1 MAELLDEYRLNE
13 VADRPAA
20 NLNNAQQKMLDLVRA
35 LATRPRLL
43 LLDELAA
50 GLNPA
55 ELDWIAERIKAL
67 ARSGIAIIVV
77 EHLMGFIEHIT
88 DRVIVMNAGKEIFEG
103 KLAVAVKVEAKG
115 VDAGYGTMQVLWG
128 VDLDVRAGET
138 VLLLGANGAGKT
150 TFLKSLVGLI
160 EARHG
165 SIQLAGEDVTR
176 MRSSDRMRLGMTYM
190 SELAVFPDL
199 SIEEN
204 IRVGAQALGHA
215 DPGARVEELYGVFP
229 ALREKRRAP
238 ASSLSGGQRK
248 MLGIAKALAAEPRLL
263 VMDEPS
269 AGLSPLFVK
278 EVIRILSDLRGRG
291 LALLIAEQN
300 IGFLE
305 VATRVFV
312 LEGGRI
318 RFSGT
323 VAEMTDNEAL
333 RRAYFG
339 LK

>member
-1 MAELLDEYRLNE
+1 MPSEAAPLL
-13 VADRPAA
+13 
-20 NLNNAQQKMLDLVRA
+20 
-35 LATRPRLL
+35 
-43 LLDELAA
+43 
-50 GLNPA
+50 
-55 ELDWIAERIKAL
+55 
-67 ARSGIAIIVV
+67 
-77 EHLMGFIEHIT
+77 
-88 DRVIVMNAGKEIFEG
+88 
-103 KLAVAVKVEAKG
+103 EAKG

-160 EARHG
+160 EVRHG
-165 SIQLAGEDVTR
+165 AIRLGGEDVTR
-176 MRSSDRMRLGMTYM
+176 MRSSNRMRLGMTYM

-215 DPGARVEELYGVFP
+215 DSASRVEELYGVFP

-278 EVIRILSDLRGRG
+278 EVIRILSDLRSRG
-291 LALLIAEQN
+291 LSFLVAEQN

-323 VAEMTDNEAL
+323 VGEMTDNEAL

>member
-1 MAELLDEYRLNE
+1 MPPE
-13 VADRPAA
+13 AA
-20 NLNNAQQKMLDLVRA
+20 APLMK
-35 LATRPRLL
+35 
-43 LLDELAA
+43 AA
-50 GLNPA
+50 G
-55 ELDWIAERIKAL
+55 I
-67 ARSGIAIIVV
+67 
-77 EHLMGFIEHIT
+77 
-88 DRVIVMNAGKEIFEG
+88 
-103 KLAVAVKVEAKG
+103 
-115 VDAGYGTMQVLWG
+115 DAGYGTMQVLWG

-165 SIQLAGEDVTR
+165 SITLAEQDITKL
-176 MRSSDRMRLGMTYM
+176 RSSDRMKLGMTYM

-199 SIEEN
+199 TIEEN

-215 DPGARVEELYGVFP
+215 DPGARVEEMYGLFP
-229 ALREKRRAP
+229 VLREKRRAQ

-278 EVIRILSDLRGRG
+278 EVIRVLGELRGKG

-318 RFSGT
+318 RFSGS

-333 RRAYFG
+333 RRAYIG

>member
-1 MAELLDEYRLNE
+1 MPPEATALLKAE
-13 VADRPAA
+13 
-20 NLNNAQQKMLDLVRA
+20 
-35 LATRPRLL
+35 
-43 LLDELAA
+43 
-50 GLNPA
+50 
-55 ELDWIAERIKAL
+55 
-67 ARSGIAIIVV
+67 
-77 EHLMGFIEHIT
+77 
-88 DRVIVMNAGKEIFEG
+88 
-103 KLAVAVKVEAKG
+103 G

-128 VDLDVRAGET
+128 VDLDVRPGET
-138 VLLLGANGAGKT
+138 VLLLGTNGAGKT
-150 TFLKSLVGLI
+150 TFLKTLVGLV

-165 SIQLAGEDVTR
+165 SIRLDGEDVTR
-176 MRSSDRMRLGMTYM
+176 MRSSGRMRLGMTYM

-199 SIEEN
+199 STEEN
-204 IRVGAQALGHA
+204 IRVGAEALGHP
-215 DPGARVEELYGVFP
+215 DPNVERLYEMFP
-229 ALREKRRAP
+229 VLREKRHAP

-248 MLGIAKALAAEPRLL
+248 MLGIAKALASEPRLL

-278 EVIRILSDLRGRG
+278 EVIRILSELRGRG

-318 RFSGT
+318 RFAGT

>member
-1 MAELLDEYRLNE
+1 MPPETASLLTAE
-13 VADRPAA
+13 
-20 NLNNAQQKMLDLVRA
+20 
-35 LATRPRLL
+35 
-43 LLDELAA
+43 
-50 GLNPA
+50 
-55 ELDWIAERIKAL
+55 
-67 ARSGIAIIVV
+67 
-77 EHLMGFIEHIT
+77 
-88 DRVIVMNAGKEIFEG
+88 
-103 KLAVAVKVEAKG
+103 G

-128 VDLDVRAGET
+128 VDLDVHAGET
-138 VLLLGANGAGKT
+138 VQHLALEAGIASHAARFSVSMDAVAAST
-150 TFLKSLVGLI
+150 LACSAIPRLI
-160 EARHG
+160 EARQG
-165 SIQLAGEDVTR
+165 NIRLDGADVTR
-176 MRSSDRMRLGMTYM
+176 MRSSERMRLGMTYM

-204 IRVGAQALGHA
+204 IRIGAQALGHPNPRI
-215 DPGARVEELYGVFP
+215 DELYETFP
-229 ALREKRRAP
+229 ALRDKRRNP

>member
-1 MAELLDEYRLNE
+1 MPPEAASLLD
-13 VADRPAA
+13 
-20 NLNNAQQKMLDLVRA
+20 
-35 LATRPRLL
+35 
-43 LLDELAA
+43 AA
-50 GLNPA
+50 G
-55 ELDWIAERIKAL
+55 I
-67 ARSGIAIIVV
+67 
-77 EHLMGFIEHIT
+77 
-88 DRVIVMNAGKEIFEG
+88 
-103 KLAVAVKVEAKG
+103 
-115 VDAGYGTMQVLWG
+115 DAGYGTMQVLWG
-128 VDLDVRAGET
+128 VDLDVRVGET

-165 SIQLAGEDVTR
+165 SIRLDGTDVTR
-176 MRSSDRMRLGMTYM
+176 MRSSERMRLGMTYM

-204 IRVGAQALGHA
+204 IRIGAQALGHP
-215 DPGARVEELYGVFP
+215 DPKIDELYDTFP
-229 ALREKRRAP
+229 VLRDKRRNP

-248 MLGIAKALAAEPRLL
+248 MLGIAKALAAEPKLL

-278 EVIRILSDLRGRG
+278 EVIRILSG
-291 LALLIAEQN
+291 LQGHGIALLIAEQN

-323 VAEMTDNEAL
+323 VAEMSGNEEL
-333 RRAYFG
+333 HRAYFG

>member
-1 MAELLDEYRLNE
+1 MPPEPAKLLD
-13 VADRPAA
+13 
-20 NLNNAQQKMLDLVRA
+20 
-35 LATRPRLL
+35 AT
-43 LLDELAA
+43 
-50 GLNPA
+50 
-55 ELDWIAERIKAL
+55 
-67 ARSGIAIIVV
+67 GI
-77 EHLMGFIEHIT
+77 
-88 DRVIVMNAGKEIFEG
+88 
-103 KLAVAVKVEAKG
+103 
-115 VDAGYGTMQVLWG
+115 DAGYGTMQVLWG

-160 EARHG
+160 DARHG
-165 SIQLAGEDVTR
+165 SISLGGEDITK
-176 MRSSDRMRLGMTYM
+176 MRSSDRMRRGMTYM

-215 DPGARVEELYGVFP
+215 DPGARIDELYGLFP
-229 ALREKRRAP
+229 VLREKRRDA

-248 MLGIAKALAAEPRLL
+248 MLGIAKALAAEPKLL

-278 EVIRILSDLRGRG
+278 EVIRVLTGLQGRG

-300 IGFLE
+300 ISFLE

-323 VAEMTDNEAL
+323 VAEMSNNEAL
-333 RRAYFG
+333 HRAYFG

>member
-1 MAELLDEYRLNE
+1 MPPEAALLKAE
-13 VADRPAA
+13 
-20 NLNNAQQKMLDLVRA
+20 
-35 LATRPRLL
+35 
-43 LLDELAA
+43 
-50 GLNPA
+50 
-55 ELDWIAERIKAL
+55 
-67 ARSGIAIIVV
+67 
-77 EHLMGFIEHIT
+77 
-88 DRVIVMNAGKEIFEG
+88 
-103 KLAVAVKVEAKG
+103 G

-150 TFLKSLVGLI
+150 TFLKSLVGLV

-165 SIQLAGEDVTR
+165 SIRLGEADLTR
-176 MRSSDRMRLGMTYM
+176 LRSSERMRLGMTYM

-199 SIEEN
+199 SVEEN
-204 IRVGAQALGHA
+204 IRIGAQALGHA
-215 DPGARVEELYGVFP
+215 DSATRIEQLYGTFP
-229 ALREKRRAP
+229 ALREKRRVP

>member
-1 MAELLDEYRLNE
+1 MPPDAPKLLD
-13 VADRPAA
+13 
-20 NLNNAQQKMLDLVRA
+20 
-35 LATRPRLL
+35 AT
-43 LLDELAA
+43 
-50 GLNPA
+50 
-55 ELDWIAERIKAL
+55 
-67 ARSGIAIIVV
+67 AI
-77 EHLMGFIEHIT
+77 
-88 DRVIVMNAGKEIFEG
+88 
-103 KLAVAVKVEAKG
+103 
-115 VDAGYGTMQVLWG
+115 DAGYGTMQVLWG

-160 EARHG
+160 DARHG
-165 SIQLAGEDVTR
+165 AIRLGGDDITG
-176 MRSSDRMRLGMTYM
+176 MRSSDRMRRGMTYM

-215 DPGARVEELYGVFP
+215 DPGARLDELYGLFP
-229 ALREKRRAP
+229 VLREKRKNP

-248 MLGIAKALAAEPRLL
+248 MLGIAKALAAEPKLL

-278 EVIRILSDLRGRG
+278 EVIRVLTGLQGRG

-300 IGFLE
+300 ISFLE

-323 VAEMTDNEAL
+323 VAEMSNNEAL
-333 RRAYFG
+333 HRAYFG

>member
-1 MAELLDEYRLNE
+1 MLPDASPLLT
-13 VADRPAA
+13 
-20 NLNNAQQKMLDLVRA
+20 AQ
-35 LATRPRLL
+35 
-43 LLDELAA
+43 
-50 GLNPA
+50 
-55 ELDWIAERIKAL
+55 
-67 ARSGIAIIVV
+67 
-77 EHLMGFIEHIT
+77 
-88 DRVIVMNAGKEIFEG
+88 
-103 KLAVAVKVEAKG
+103 G
-115 VDAGYGTMQVLWG
+115 VNAGYGTMQVLWG

-138 VLLLGANGAGKT
+138 VLLLGAHGAGKT
-150 TFLKSLVGLI
+150 TFLKSLVGLV

-165 SIQLAGEDVTR
+165 SITLGGTELTK
-176 MRSSDRMRLGMTYM
+176 MRSADRMKLGMTYM

-215 DPGARVEELYGVFP
+215 NPGARVEELYGLFP
-229 ALREKRRAP
+229 VPREKRGDPAP
-238 ASSLSGGQRK
+238 RLPGGHRK
-248 MLGIAKALAAEPRLL
+248 MLGMAKALSAEPKLL

-278 EVIRILSDLRGRG
+278 EVIRALSSLQGRG

-300 IGFLE
+300 IAFLQI
-305 VATRVFV
+305 ATRVFV

-323 VAEMTDNEAL
+323 VAEMSGNEDL
-333 RRAYFG
+333 HRAYFG

>member
-1 MAELLDEYRLNE
+1 MPPEASLL
-13 VADRPAA
+13 
-20 NLNNAQQKMLDLVRA
+20 
-35 LATRPRLL
+35 
-43 LLDELAA
+43 
-50 GLNPA
+50 
-55 ELDWIAERIKAL
+55 
-67 ARSGIAIIVV
+67 RSS
-77 EHLMGFIEHIT
+77 
-88 DRVIVMNAGKEIFEG
+88 
-103 KLAVAVKVEAKG
+103 G
-115 VDAGYGTMQVLWG
+115 VNAGYGTMQVLWG
-128 VDLDVRAGET
+128 VDLDVRLGET

-150 TFLKSLVGLI
+150 TFLKTLVGLI
-160 EARHG
+160 EARDG
-165 SIQLAGEDVTR
+165 SIMLAGRDITR
-176 MRSSDRMRLGMTYM
+176 MKSSDRMRLGMTYM

-204 IRVGAQALGHA
+204 LRVGAQALGHA
-215 DPGARVEELYGVFP
+215 NPGARAEELYGLFP
-229 ALREKRRAP
+229 VLREKRRAP

-269 AGLSPLFVK
+269 AGLSPLLVK
-278 EVIRILSDLRGRG
+278 EVIRVLGNLQGRG

-323 VAEMTDNEAL
+323 VAEMTDNAAL
-333 RRAYFG
+333 RQAYFG

>member
-1 MAELLDEYRLNE
+1 MPPPNIA
-13 VADRPAA
+13 
-20 NLNNAQQKMLDLVRA
+20 
-35 LATRPRLL
+35 RLL
-43 LLDELAA
+43 
-50 GLNPA
+50 
-55 ELDWIAERIKAL
+55 
-67 ARSGIAIIVV
+67 
-77 EHLMGFIEHIT
+77 
-88 DRVIVMNAGKEIFEG
+88 
-103 KLAVAVKVEAKG
+103 EATG

-160 EARHG
+160 DARRG
-165 SIQLAGEDVTR
+165 SIKLGGEDITK
-176 MRSSDRMRLGMTYM
+176 MRSSDRMRRGMTYM

-215 DPGARVEELYGVFP
+215 DPGVRVEELYGLFP
-229 ALREKRRAP
+229 VLREKRRNP

-248 MLGIAKALAAEPRLL
+248 MLGIAKALAAEPKLL

-278 EVIRILSDLRGRG
+278 EVIRILSSLQGRG

-323 VAEMTDNEAL
+323 VAEMSGNETL
-333 RRAYFG
+333 HRAYFG

>member
-1 MAELLDEYRLNE
+1 MPPETSLLE
-13 VADRPAA
+13 A
-20 NLNNAQQKMLDLVRA
+20 
-35 LATRPRLL
+35 
-43 LLDELAA
+43 
-50 GLNPA
+50 
-55 ELDWIAERIKAL
+55 
-67 ARSGIAIIVV
+67 SGI
-77 EHLMGFIEHIT
+77 
-88 DRVIVMNAGKEIFEG
+88 
-103 KLAVAVKVEAKG
+103 
-115 VDAGYGTMQVLWG
+115 DAGYGSLQVLWG

-160 EARHG
+160 EARSG
-165 SIQLAGEDVTR
+165 RIGLAGQDVTK

-204 IRVGAQALGHA
+204 IRVGAQALGHP
-215 DPGARVEELYGVFP
+215 DPGARVDELYALFP
-229 ALREKRRAP
+229 VLRDKRRAP

-248 MLGIAKALAAEPRLL
+248 MLGIAKALAAEPQLL

-278 EVIRILSDLRGRG
+278 EVIRILGDLQRRG

-305 VATRVFV
+305 IATRVFV

-323 VAEMTDNEAL
+323 VAEMTDNDAL

>member
-1 MAELLDEYRLNE
+1 MPPE
-13 VADRPAA
+13 
-20 NLNNAQQKMLDLVRA
+20 
-35 LATRPRLL
+35 
-43 LLDELAA
+43 
-50 GLNPA
+50 
-55 ELDWIAERIKAL
+55 
-67 ARSGIAIIVV
+67 
-77 EHLMGFIEHIT
+77 
-88 DRVIVMNAGKEIFEG
+88 
-103 KLAVAVKVEAKG
+103 AVALLKAEG

-128 VDLDVRAGET
+128 VDLDVRTGET
-138 VLLLGANGAGKT
+138 VLLLGTNGAGKT
-150 TFLKSLVGLI
+150 TFLKTLVGLVQ
-160 EARHG
+160 ARHG
-165 SIQLAGEDVTR
+165 SIRLDGEDVTR
-176 MRSSDRMRLGMTYM
+176 MRSSGRMRLGMTYM

-204 IRVGAQALGHA
+204 IRVGAEALGHP
-215 DPGARVEELYGVFP
+215 DPDIEDLYRTFP

-248 MLGIAKALAAEPRLL
+248 MLGIAKALASEPRLL

-269 AGLSPLFVK
+269 AGLSPLLVK

-291 LALLIAEQN
+291 LALLVAEQN

>member
-1 MAELLDEYRLNE
+1 MPPDMPLL
-13 VADRPAA
+13 
-20 NLNNAQQKMLDLVRA
+20 
-35 LATRPRLL
+35 
-43 LLDELAA
+43 
-50 GLNPA
+50 
-55 ELDWIAERIKAL
+55 KA
-67 ARSGIAIIVV
+67 S
-77 EHLMGFIEHIT
+77 
-88 DRVIVMNAGKEIFEG
+88 
-103 KLAVAVKVEAKG
+103 G

-150 TFLKSLVGLI
+150 TFLKSLVGLV

-165 SIQLAGEDVTR
+165 VIDLVGQDVTR
-176 MRSSDRMRLGMTYM
+176 MPSSDRMRLGMTYM

-204 IRVGAQALGHA
+204 IRVGAQALNHPN
-215 DPGARVEELYGVFP
+215 PGARVEELYALFP
-229 ALREKRRAP
+229 VLRDKRRAP

-248 MLGIAKALAAEPRLL
+248 MLGIAKALAAEPQLL

-278 EVIRILSDLRGRG
+278 EVIRVLGGLQRRG

-300 IGFLE
+300 IGFLAI
-305 VATRVFV
+305 ATRVFV

-323 VAEMTDNEAL
+323 VAEMTDNDAL
-333 RRAYFG
+333 RKAYFG

>member
-1 MAELLDEYRLNE
+1 MPPETAPLMK
-13 VADRPAA
+13 AA
-20 NLNNAQQKMLDLVRA
+20 
-35 LATRPRLL
+35 
-43 LLDELAA
+43 
-50 GLNPA
+50 
-55 ELDWIAERIKAL
+55 
-67 ARSGIAIIVV
+67 
-77 EHLMGFIEHIT
+77 
-88 DRVIVMNAGKEIFEG
+88 
-103 KLAVAVKVEAKG
+103 G

-160 EARHG
+160 ETRQG
-165 SIQLAGEDVTR
+165 SIRLADTDVTR

-215 DPGARVEELYGVFP
+215 DPGARVEEMYGVFP
-229 ALREKRRAP
+229 VLRDKRRAP

-278 EVIRILSDLRGRG
+278 EVIRILSDMRGRG

>member
-1 MAELLDEYRLNE
+1 MPPETISLLD
-13 VADRPAA
+13 AC
-20 NLNNAQQKMLDLVRA
+20 
-35 LATRPRLL
+35 
-43 LLDELAA
+43 
-50 GLNPA
+50 
-55 ELDWIAERIKAL
+55 
-67 ARSGIAIIVV
+67 
-77 EHLMGFIEHIT
+77 
-88 DRVIVMNAGKEIFEG
+88 
-103 KLAVAVKVEAKG
+103 G

-165 SIQLAGEDVTR
+165 SIKLGGEDVTR
-176 MRSSDRMRLGMTYM
+176 TRSSDRMKRGMTYM

-215 DPGARVEELYGVFP
+215 DPGARVEELYGLFP
-229 ALREKRRAP
+229 VLRDKRRAA

-248 MLGIAKALAAEPRLL
+248 MLGIAKALAAEPKLL

-278 EVIRILSDLRGRG
+278 EVIRILSELRGRG

-318 RFSGT
+318 KFSGT

>member
-1 MAELLDEYRLNE
+1 MPPETAPLLR
-13 VADRPAA
+13 
-20 NLNNAQQKMLDLVRA
+20 AQ
-35 LATRPRLL
+35 
-43 LLDELAA
+43 
-50 GLNPA
+50 
-55 ELDWIAERIKAL
+55 
-67 ARSGIAIIVV
+67 
-77 EHLMGFIEHIT
+77 
-88 DRVIVMNAGKEIFEG
+88 
-103 KLAVAVKVEAKG
+103 G
-115 VDAGYGTMQVLWG
+115 VDAGYGTMQALWG
-128 VDLDVRAGET
+128 ADLDVRAGET

-165 SIQLAGEDVTR
+165 RIDLAGREVTR
-176 MRSSDRMRLGMTYM
+176 LRSSDRMRLGMTYM

-204 IRVGAQALGHA
+204 IRIGAQALGHA
-215 DPGARVEELYGVFP
+215 NHGARLNELYGLFP
-229 ALREKRRAP
+229 VLRDKRRDA

-248 MLGIAKALAAEPRLL
+248 MLGMAKAMAAEPKLL
-263 VMDEPS
+263 VLDEPS

-278 EVIRILSDLRGRG
+278 EVIRILRDLQSRGI
-291 LALLIAEQN
+291 ALLIAEQN

-323 VAEMTDNEAL
+323 VAEMSDNEAL
-333 RRAYFG
+333 RKAYFG

>member
-1 MAELLDEYRLNE
+1 MPPDAAPLLKAE
-13 VADRPAA
+13 
-20 NLNNAQQKMLDLVRA
+20 
-35 LATRPRLL
+35 
-43 LLDELAA
+43 
-50 GLNPA
+50 
-55 ELDWIAERIKAL
+55 
-67 ARSGIAIIVV
+67 GI
-77 EHLMGFIEHIT
+77 
-88 DRVIVMNAGKEIFEG
+88 
-103 KLAVAVKVEAKG
+103 
-115 VDAGYGTMQVLWG
+115 DAGYGTMQVLWG

-150 TFLKSLVGLI
+150 TFLKTLVGLI

-165 SIQLAGEDVTR
+165 GIHLGGEDVTR

-215 DPGARVEELYGVFP
+215 NPGARAEELYNVFP

-248 MLGIAKALAAEPRLL
+248 MLGIAKALGGEPRLL

-269 AGLSPLFVK
+269 AGLSPLYVK
-278 EVIRILSDLRGRG
+278 EVIGV
-291 LALLIAEQN
+291 LARFRRNQLAFLIAEQN
-300 IGFLE
+300 VKFLALADR
-305 VATRVFV
+305 VAT
-312 LEGGRI
+312 LDNGRI
-318 RFSGT
+318 GFSGT
-323 VAEMTDNEAL
+323 VAEMQANDAL

>member
-1 MAELLDEYRLNE
+1 MPPDAPKLLD
-13 VADRPAA
+13 
-20 NLNNAQQKMLDLVRA
+20 
-35 LATRPRLL
+35 AT
-43 LLDELAA
+43 
-50 GLNPA
+50 
-55 ELDWIAERIKAL
+55 
-67 ARSGIAIIVV
+67 
-77 EHLMGFIEHIT
+77 
-88 DRVIVMNAGKEIFEG
+88 
-103 KLAVAVKVEAKG
+103 G

-160 EARHG
+160 DARHG
-165 SIQLAGEDVTR
+165 AIALGGDDITK
-176 MRSSDRMRLGMTYM
+176 MRSSDRMRRGMTYM

-204 IRVGAQALGHA
+204 IRVGAQALGHS
-215 DPGARVEELYGVFP
+215 DPGARLDELYGLFP
-229 ALREKRRAP
+229 VLREKRKNP

-248 MLGIAKALAAEPRLL
+248 MLGIAKALAAEPKLL

-278 EVIRILSDLRGRG
+278 EVIRVLTGLQGRG
-291 LALLIAEQN
+291 LSLLIAEQN
-300 IGFLE
+300 ISFLE

-323 VAEMTDNEAL
+323 VAEMSNNEAL
-333 RRAYFG
+333 HRAYFG

>member
-1 MAELLDEYRLNE
+1 MPPETSL
-13 VADRPAA
+13 
-20 NLNNAQQKMLDLVRA
+20 MLA
-35 LATRPRLL
+35 
-43 LLDELAA
+43 
-50 GLNPA
+50 
-55 ELDWIAERIKAL
+55 
-67 ARSGIAIIVV
+67 SGV
-77 EHLMGFIEHIT
+77 
-88 DRVIVMNAGKEIFEG
+88 N
-103 KLAVAVKVEAKG
+103 
-115 VDAGYGTMQVLWG
+115 AGYGTMQVLWG
-128 VDLDVRAGET
+128 VDLDIRPGET
-138 VLLLGANGAGKT
+138 VLLLGTNGAGKT
-150 TFLKSLVGLI
+150 TFLKTLVGLI
-160 EARHG
+160 EAREG
-165 SIQLAGEDVTR
+165 LIRLAGQDVTT
-176 MRSSDRMRLGMTYM
+176 MRSSDRMKLGMTYM

-204 IRVGAQALGHA
+204 LRVGAQALGHA
-215 DPGARVEELYGVFP
+215 NPGARAEELYGIFP
-229 ALREKRRAP
+229 VLRDKRRAP

-248 MLGIAKALAAEPRLL
+248 MLGIAKALAAEPKLL

-278 EVIRILSDLRGRG
+278 EVLRVLSDLQGRG
-291 LALLIAEQN
+291 LSLLIAEQN

-305 VATRVFV
+305 VATRVSV

>member
-1 MAELLDEYRLNE
+1 MPPETAPLLT
-13 VADRPAA
+13 
-20 NLNNAQQKMLDLVRA
+20 AQ
-35 LATRPRLL
+35 
-43 LLDELAA
+43 
-50 GLNPA
+50 
-55 ELDWIAERIKAL
+55 
-67 ARSGIAIIVV
+67 S
-77 EHLMGFIEHIT
+77 
-88 DRVIVMNAGKEIFEG
+88 
-103 KLAVAVKVEAKG
+103 

-138 VLLLGANGAGKT
+138 VLLLGTNGAGKT

-160 EARHG
+160 EARQGHIRLG
-165 SIQLAGEDVTR
+165 GTDVTK
-176 MRSSDRMRLGMTYM
+176 MRSSERMRLGMTYM

-204 IRVGAQALGHA
+204 IRIGAQALGHPNHNI
-215 DPGARVEELYGVFP
+215 DELYETFP
-229 ALREKRRAP
+229 VLRDKRRNP

-278 EVIRILSDLRGRG
+278 EVIRILTDLRGRG

-323 VAEMTDNEAL
+323 VAEMSDNEAL

>member
-1 MAELLDEYRLNE
+1 MPPEATPLLT
-13 VADRPAA
+13 
-20 NLNNAQQKMLDLVRA
+20 AQ
-35 LATRPRLL
+35 
-43 LLDELAA
+43 
-50 GLNPA
+50 
-55 ELDWIAERIKAL
+55 
-67 ARSGIAIIVV
+67 
-77 EHLMGFIEHIT
+77 
-88 DRVIVMNAGKEIFEG
+88 
-103 KLAVAVKVEAKG
+103 G

-138 VLLLGANGAGKT
+138 VLLLGTNGAGKT

-165 SIQLAGEDVTR
+165 HIRLGGADVTR
-176 MRSSDRMRLGMTYM
+176 MRSSERMRLGMTYM

-204 IRVGAQALGHA
+204 IRIGAQALGHPNPKI
-215 DPGARVEELYGVFP
+215 DDLYDTFP
-229 ALREKRRAP
+229 VLRDKRRNP

-323 VAEMTDNEAL
+323 VAEMSDNEAL
-333 RRAYFG
+333 RQAYFG